1 MGDAPEIPLGTAK
14 TSAPPSAA
22 TTRGTP
28 ALSPCNTAVRRGPT
42 RRELSRSFGRE
53 LLSCPPPQ
61 GRGIL
66 VCPVHDRVSSS
77 PFDRALQTFRM
88 SLIGARNIHPPV
100 ARIGRLDGRRG
111 LPEGGRPSHAFPS
124 RNSGAILGRQFSS
137 SATSCLAAFY
147 GIISVIIAGKMRH
160 LDGSHR
166 ERPRPEN
173 WSSIPSRPW
182 RSLSGGL
189 SRNGCVPD
197 YRRHGRESART
208 AANPF
213 IPKYHGWRW
222 QKPAPGQPHEPR
234 RHLSNAPPRPHD
246 TESALARVRHLDVGS
261 ILSLHA
267 GIFKSEQRAR
277 RFVGR

>member
-22 TTRGTP
+22 TARGTP

-42 RRELSRSFGRE
+42 RRELSRSFGWE

-66 VCPVHDRVSSS
+66 VCPVHDRVSLS

-88 SLIGARNIHPPV
+88 SPIGARNIHPPV

-147 GIISVIIAGKMRH
+147 GIISVIIAGKN
-160 LDGSHR
+160 
-166 ERPRPEN
+166 ET
-173 WSSIPSRPW
+173 SR
-182 RSLSGGL
+182 R
-189 SRNGCVPD
+189 
-197 YRRHGRESART
+197 
-208 AANPF
+208 
-213 IPKYHGWRW
+213 K
-222 QKPAPGQPHEPR
+222 
-234 RHLSNAPPRPHD
+234 PPRTTASGELVFH
-246 TESALARVRHLDVGS
+246 TFSALAQ
-261 ILSLHA
+261 
-267 GIFKSEQRAR
+267 SEWRLIEERMRAR
-277 RFVGR
+277 LQAPRTRERKDGRKPIHSQAPWVEMAKACTRTTA